1 MKSICTNNSTNS
13 VRQKTFLFLKLLTV
27 LAVMISCDYKENL
40 VDVKIVDPVRH
51 YYPIIQGQELNIIIE
66 LENKSDN
73 PFKITDILTSC
84 GCVVLKKGALDVIPG
99 QSTGYIELTYDS
111 NKNIGLVNHFI
122 YIYGNLN
129 KVNKLEA
136 NFDVHVV
143 PDALYTTDYEELYR
157 TEVEKKGGAKNMVE
171 GDENNK
177 GYYISSGDDEE
188 ENNNTN

>member
-143 PDALYTTDYEELYR
+143 PDALYTPDYEELYR
-157 TEVEKKGGAKNMVE
+157 KEVEKKGGTKNMVE
-171 GDENNK
+171 GNENNK